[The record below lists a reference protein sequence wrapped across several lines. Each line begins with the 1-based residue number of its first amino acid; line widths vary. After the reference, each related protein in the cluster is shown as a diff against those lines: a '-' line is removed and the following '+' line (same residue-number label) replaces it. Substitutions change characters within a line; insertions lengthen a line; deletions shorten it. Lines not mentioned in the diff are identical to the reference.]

1 MSFKLSILA
10 IDREIF
16 EGEAQSL
23 VLPAQEGVIQVLEGH
38 TPLVAVLKE
47 GDLVI
52 ERDGKSQVI
61 PIAGGVLEVLQ
72 EKVVALVNF

>member
-23 VLPAQEGVIQVLEGH
+23 TLPTQEGSIQVLEGH

-52 ERDGKSQVI
+52 ERDGKPQVI

>member
-16 EGEAQSL
+16 EGEASALSL
-23 VLPAQEGVIQVLEGH
+23 PTHEGFIQVLGGH
-38 TPLVAVLKE
+38 TPMVTILTE
-47 GDLVI
+47 GDMVI
-52 ERDGKSQVI
+52 EKEGKSQTI
-61 PIAGGVLEVLQ
+61 PIAGGVLEVLP